1 MRAMILAAGRGERMR
16 PLTDRC
22 PKPLLQV
29 GGRSLLEW
37 HLLALARA
45 GVRDI
50 VINHA
55 WLGSMIPAALGD
67 GSRFGVR
74 IAYSDEHDEPLETAG
89 GIIQALPLLGDAPF
103 LVVNG
108 DIWTDFDYARAP
120 RLDDQAQGSIVLV
133 PNPPQHP
140 HGDFALLPRAGDQPG
155 IFDVLADPQRLAAPD
170 APPRYTFSG
179 IAVYRPEFFAG
190 HPPGRRPLLPLLR
203 AAAARSALRGQ
214 LYQGLW
220 SDVGTPERLADLD
233 ERLAGGAT
241 G

>member
-16 PLTDRC
+16 PLTDHC

-37 HLLALARA
+37 HLLALARS
-45 GVRDI
+45 GIREV
-50 VINHA
+50 VINLA
-55 WLGSMIPAALGD
+55 WQGAMIPAALGD
-67 GSRFGVR
+67 GARYGVQIR
-74 IAYSDEHDEPLETAG
+74 YSDEPEQALETAG
-89 GIIQALPLLGDAPF
+89 GIIHALPLLGEAPF
-103 LVVNG
+103 LVING
-108 DIWTDFDYARAP
+108 DIWTDFDYARPP
-120 RLDDQAQGSIVLV
+120 RLDEGALGSLILV

-140 HGDFALLPRAGDQPG
+140 RGDFALLPRAVGEA
-155 IFDVLADPQRLAAPD
+155 DVLADPTRLASATSP
-170 APPRYTFSG
+170 ARFTFSG

-190 HPPGRRPLLPLLR
+190 VPAGRQPLLPLLR
-203 AAAARSALRGQ
+203 QTAAAGQLRGR

-220 SDVGTPERLADLD
+220 SDVGTPERLQELD

>member
-16 PLTDRC
+16 PLTDHC

-45 GVRDI
+45 GIREV
-50 VINHA
+50 VINLA
-55 WLGSMIPAALGD
+55 WQGAMIPAALGD
-67 GSRFGVR
+67 GSRYGVR
-74 IAYSDEHDEPLETAG
+74 LVYSDEHPEALETAG
-89 GIIQALPLLGDAPF
+89 GIIHALPLLGEAPF

-108 DIWTDFDYARAP
+108 DIWTDFDFARP
-120 RLDDQAQGSIVLV
+120 PTLDADALGSLILV

-140 HGDFALLPRAGDQPG
+140 RGDFALLPRGAGEAD
-155 IFDVLADPQRLAAPD
+155 ILADPARLESAG
-170 APPRYTFSG
+170 APPRFTFSG

-190 HPPGRRPLLPLLR
+190 VSPGRQPLLPLLR
-203 AAAARSALRGQ
+203 RAAAAGRLRGR
-214 LYQGLW
+214 LYQGSW
-220 SDVGTPERLADLD
+220 SDVGTPDRLRELD
-233 ERLAGGAT
+233 ERLAGGAL